1 MFLEINYMNIKVKT
15 IHFLKADPCKKK
27 IDKQSLMS
35 FCNTLKKV
43 TSPNE
48 EKLLGILLDSKLNF
62 VNKTGQKLTSL
73 ARINYYFTPDQ
84 EIVLLNLVASYQF
97 SYPLIT
103 NHYSITTLASDL
115 Q

>member
-1 MFLEINYMNIKVKT
+1 MQ
-15 IHFLKADPCKKK
+15 KKK
-27 IDKQSLMS
+27 LINNHSCL
-35 FCNTLKKV
+35 FVIPWKKV

-62 VNKTGQKLTSL
+62 VNKAGQKLTSL

-115 Q
+115 QWLRVNFW